1 MFFGRTYTNADTV
14 SKILRFLPK
23 TYEVKVMTIREIK
36 DLTKLS
42 LEELIRSLMTLEITM
57 ENKKTRREVKEEFGI
72 QNCIPY

>member
-1 MFFGRTYTNADTV
+1 
-14 SKILRFLPK
+14 
-23 TYEVKVMTIREIK
+23 MTIREIK